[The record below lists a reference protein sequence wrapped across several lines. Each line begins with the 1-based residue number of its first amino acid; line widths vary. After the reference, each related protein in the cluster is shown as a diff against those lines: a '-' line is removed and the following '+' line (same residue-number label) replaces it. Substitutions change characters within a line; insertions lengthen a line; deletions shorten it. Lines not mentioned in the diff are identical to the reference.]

1 MIKAPSDHLLD
12 SLEELVPSDFDKFK
26 FKLRNTSLEKD
37 HSRIPQGQ
45 LLNAKPVKLATLMIT
60 HYGEEYAVR
69 LTLQILRAINQN
81 FLAEELDRAIR
92 PEYLIQESGPN
103 SSAMSCSSGEN
114 KPKGLRIPDG
124 LEGDRQWQSGD
135 GALSLPPSQHE
146 AGRGPQ
152 KKPQS
157 KRRDQKGSEG
167 PDVLGKPGARSMTLS
182 PRRSLLP
189 GKPQGEKRSPSVGLR
204 RNASSL
210 GRLQGLDC
218 GSLTVSLGR
227 VRSRISEEHLPS
239 GKKRPRSLEF
249 TFFLGEREP
258 PNPETL
264 LPQEKIRSDHPD
276 SAATA
281 SEVATLDVG
290 ATVAPEKGSKNP
302 EQSTIL
308 TRGVFRNTLSNVSL
322 SGDQTTWEHPESTG
336 PSKKN
341 GIEGQEP
348 SETLR
353 EVVGSELHQP
363 SGPEVP
369 PSSGNFSTAM
379 APGKPQD
386 EAVYP
391 LCRAQEGDDSCRYSV
406 ASRYPKTSGK
416 CSPSSFLSLASLTVS
431 NSEDYKQQE
440 GLQIASL
447 SPKSLPQCERHMK
460 QVQLLFCED
469 HKEPICLIC
478 RLSQEHQG
486 HWVRPIEEAA
496 LEYKE
501 QIQKQLEHLK
511 ELRKSGEEQRSQGD
525 KKTAKF
531 LKQTETQKQRLRHQ
545 MEQLYHLLEQQK
557 KLFVA
562 SIEDLNQTIGQVREK
577 YSTQVSRD
585 IALLDELIGE
595 LEAKQYQP
603 EWELMQD
610 IGVTLHRVKMAT
622 VPKPWN
628 TPPEVE
634 KKIHL
639 IYQKSEFVEKSM
651 KSFSETLRSE
661 MDTFNFPE
669 LICAQAHAVN
679 VILDAET
686 AHPNLIFSNNL
697 KSVRLGNKGNRLP
710 DNPERFDSCI
720 IALGLPSFLSGRHY
734 WEVEVGNK
742 TGWILGICKASASR
756 KGSMTLS
763 PDNGYWVVMM
773 MKRNEYQVSTIPPT
787 RLQIREP
794 PRRVGIFLDY
804 KAGGISFYNV
814 TYKSLIYTFTSFS
827 SSGPLQP
834 MFSPGTHDGGKNM
847 DPLTICPVGDQGP
860 H

>member
-12 SLEELVPSDFDKFK
+12 SLEELVPSDFEKFK
-26 FKLRNTSLEKD
+26 FKLQNTSLEKD
-37 HSRIPQGQ
+37 HSRIPRSQ
-45 LLNAKPVKLATLMIT
+45 LQNAKPVKLATLMIT

-69 LTLQILRAINQN
+69 LTLQVLRAINQN

-124 LEGDRQWQSGD
+124 LEGDRQRQSGD

-152 KKPQS
+152 KKPQG
-157 KRRDQKGSEG
+157 KPRDQKGSQG
-167 PDVLGKPGARSMTLS
+167 LDVLGKPWARSMTLS

-189 GKPQGEKRSPSVGLR
+189 GKPQGEKWSPSGRLR

-218 GSLTVSLGR
+218 ESFTGSLER
-227 VRSRISEEHLPS
+227 VKPRISEKHLPS
-239 GKKRPRSLEF
+239 GQKRPRSLEF

-302 EQSTIL
+302 EQSMIL
-308 TRGVFRNTLSNVSL
+308 KGGVFRNTLSNVSL
-322 SGDQTTWEHPESTG
+322 SGDQMTWEHPESIG

-353 EVVGSELHQP
+353 EVVGSEVHQP

-369 PSSGNFSTAM
+369 PSSGNFSSAM

-416 CSPSSFLSLASLTVS
+416 CSPSSFLSLASLTVN

-440 GLQIASL
+440 GLQIANL

-496 LEYKE
+496 LEYK
-501 QIQKQLEHLK
+501 
-511 ELRKSGEEQRSQGD
+511 
-525 KKTAKF
+525 
-531 LKQTETQKQRLRHQ
+531 KQTETQKQRHRHQ
-545 MEQLYHLLEQQK
+545 LEQLYHLLEQQE

-610 IGVTLHRVKMAT
+610 IGVTLYRVKMAT

-639 IYQKSEFVEKSM
+639 IYQKSEFVEKSI

-697 KSVRLGNKGNRLP
+697 KSVRLGNKCNRLP

-720 IALGLPSFLSGRHY
+720 IALGFPSFLSGRHY

-804 KAGGISFYNV
+804 KAGEISFYNV

-834 MFSPGTHDGGKNM
+834 MFSPGTHDGGKNT

>member
-12 SLEELVPSDFDKFK
+12 SLEELVPSDFEKFK
-26 FKLRNTSLEKD
+26 FKLQNTSLEKD
-37 HSRIPQGQ
+37 HSRIPRSQ
-45 LLNAKPVKLATLMIT
+45 LQNAKPVKLATLMIT

-69 LTLQILRAINQN
+69 LTLQVLRAINQN

-124 LEGDRQWQSGD
+124 LEGDRQRQSGD

-152 KKPQS
+152 KKPQG
-157 KRRDQKGSEG
+157 KPRDQKGSEG
-167 PDVLGKPGARSMTLS
+167 LDVL
-182 PRRSLLP
+182 
-189 GKPQGEKRSPSVGLR
+189 
-204 RNASSL
+204 
-210 GRLQGLDC
+210 
-218 GSLTVSLGR
+218 
-227 VRSRISEEHLPS
+227 
-239 GKKRPRSLEF
+239 
-249 TFFLGEREP
+249 
-258 PNPETL
+258 
-264 LPQEKIRSDHPD
+264 
-276 SAATA
+276 
-281 SEVATLDVG
+281 
-290 ATVAPEKGSKNP
+290 
-302 EQSTIL
+302 
-308 TRGVFRNTLSNVSL
+308 
-322 SGDQTTWEHPESTG
+322 
-336 PSKKN
+336 
-341 GIEGQEP
+341 
-348 SETLR
+348 
-353 EVVGSELHQP
+353 
-363 SGPEVP
+363 
-369 PSSGNFSTAM
+369 GNFSTAM

-416 CSPSSFLSLASLTVS
+416 CSPSSFLSLASLTVN

-440 GLQIASL
+440 GLQIANL

-531 LKQTETQKQRLRHQ
+531 LKQTETQKQRHRHQ
-545 MEQLYHLLEQQK
+545 LEKLYHLLEQQE

-610 IGVTLHRVKMAT
+610 IGVTLYRVKMAT

-639 IYQKSEFVEKSM
+639 IYQKSEFVEKSI

-697 KSVRLGNKGNRLP
+697 KSVRLGNKCNRLP

-720 IALGLPSFLSGRHY
+720 IALGFPSFLSGRHY

-804 KAGGISFYNV
+804 KAGEISFYNV

-834 MFSPGTHDGGKNM
+834 MFSPGTHDGGKNT